1 MRKED
6 SSLDPEEFWSRQD
19 RLWPGLRG
27 KAAGLKLTVVG
38 VGATGS
44 YAALFAAQMGFRRIT
59 LVDPDRVEMSN
70 LNRTLY
76 TLDHIGMR
84 KVDALAE
91 ILREKVPGV
100 HVRTLK
106 RAVETLRW
114 ESVEADLILSCL
126 DVVDARFYLASRA
139 YRADAPLFDV
149 GTEGER
155 IRVQASI
162 PPGPCLA
169 CTVPEELYGEVVGLK
184 DSCTAPGEEHAPS
197 GPLVPPIAAAL
208 LLRQVKDHLMGRN
221 VIGEIIYMDL
231 PRLEVRRE
239 RIKRNPSCFICSSP

>member
-1 MRKED
+1 
-6 SSLDPEEFWSRQD
+6 
-19 RLWPGLRG
+19 
-27 KAAGLKLTVVG
+27 
-38 VGATGS
+38 
-44 YAALFAAQMGFRRIT
+44 
-59 LVDPDRVEMSN
+59 
-70 LNRTLY
+70 
-76 TLDHIGMR
+76 
-84 KVDALAE
+84 
-91 ILREKVPGV
+91 
-100 HVRTLK
+100 VRTLK